1 MGKVIEVDFVNH
13 ERLEG
18 VDEYDREY
26 TRLLDDLHTAI
37 QMGGVAFDELNEDFA
52 RFARAIGV

>member
-1 MGKVIEVDFVNH
+1 MGKVIEVDFVAG

-18 VDEYDREY
+18 VEESDVEF